1 MKSLVSLFFIT
12 LFLHANEAQAIIK
25 KLEKNLRGD
34 YMYST
39 MSMIVTSKRGKRTVK
54 IESWSEGNDK
64 SFIKIL
70 YPKKDKGITFLKIDN
85 QMWQYIPKIERT
97 IKIPPSMML
106 QSWMGS
112 DFTNDDMVK
121 ESSLEEDYNAR
132 LLSKKANSAT
142 LELIPKADAAVVWG
156 KIIIDVDLKN
166 AVPVKEIFYDDL
178 MQKVRIMTFS
188 KIEQHGSHRIPMVM
202 ELKPLDPNK
211 KKNRTKV
218 IFEKVNFDTKI
229 DPSYFTKQ
237 ALKRY
242 SR

>member
-1 MKSLVSLFFIT
+1 MKWLLSLLLLSTIL
-12 LFLHANEAQAIIK
+12 LANEAQAIIK

-121 ESSLEEDYNAR
+121 ESSLEEDYNAK
-132 LLSKKANSAT
+132 LLSKQGNDAT
-142 LELIPKADAAVVWG
+142 LELIPKPDAAVVWG
-156 KIIIDVDLKN
+156 KIVIYVDLNN
-166 AVPVKEIFYDDL
+166 AVPIKEIFYDDM
-178 MQKVRIMTFS
+178 MQKVRVMTFS
-188 KIEQHGSHRIPMVM
+188 KVEEHGSHTIPMVM
-202 ELKPLDPNK
+202 ELQPLDPDK

>member
-1 MKSLVSLFFIT
+1 MKALLSLFLIVFS
-12 LFLHANEAQAIIK
+12 LQANEAQAIIK

-121 ESSLEEDYNAR
+121 ESSLEEDYNAK
-132 LLSKKANSAT
+132 LLSRKGNSAT
-142 LELIPKADAAVVWG
+142 LELIPKEDAAVVWG

-166 AVPVKEIFYDDL
+166 AVPVKETFYDDM
-178 MQKVRIMTFS
+178 MQKVRVMTFS
-188 KIEQHGSHRIPMVM
+188 KIEQHGSHKVPMIM
-202 ELKPLDPNK
+202 ELKPLDASK
-211 KKNRTKV
+211 KKNSTKI
-218 IFEKVNFDTKI
+218 IFEKVNFDAKI
-229 DPSYFTKQ
+229 DSSYFTKQ

>member
-1 MKSLVSLFFIT
+1 VKWLLSLLLIT
-12 LFLHANEAQAIIK
+12 LSLQADEAHDIIK

-34 YMYST
+34 YMYAT
-39 MSMIVTSKRGKRTVK
+39 MKMIVTSKRGHRTVK
-54 IESWSEGNDK
+54 IESWSKGNDK

-70 YPKKDKGITFLKIDN
+70 YPKQDQGITFLKIDT

-97 IKIPPSMML
+97 IKIPASMML

-121 ESSLEEDYNAR
+121 ESSLEEDYNAK
-132 LLSKKANSAT
+132 LLSKKGNVAT
-142 LELIPKADAAVVWG
+142 IELIPKENAPVVWG
-156 KIIIDVDLKN
+156 KILVEVDVQN
-166 AVPVKEIFYDDL
+166 AVPVGEIFYDD
-178 MQKVRIMTFS
+178 MMKKVRVLTFS
-188 KIEQHGSHRIPMVM
+188 KVERHGSHMVPMVM
-202 ELKPLDPNK
+202 ELKPLDPEK
-211 KKNRTKV
+211 KQNSTKV
-218 IFEKVNFDTKI
+218 IYEKVDYDARI

>member
-1 MKSLVSLFFIT
+1 MKYFISLLIFT
-12 LFLHANEAQAIIK
+12 LFLHCNEAQAIIK

-39 MSMIVTSKRGKRTVK
+39 MSMIVTSNRGKRTVK

-121 ESSLEEDYNAR
+121 ESSLEEDYDAAI
-132 LLSKKANSAT
+132 LSKKGNAAT
-142 LELIPKADAAVVWG
+142 LELIPKPNAAVVWG
-156 KIIIDVDLKN
+156 KIVVDVDLAN
-166 AVPVKEIFYDDL
+166 AVPLKETFYDDM
-178 MQKVRIMTFS
+178 MQKVRVMTFS
-188 KIEQHGSHRIPMVM
+188 KIEQHGSHKIPMVM
-202 ELKPLDPNK
+202 ELQPLDEEK
-211 KKNRTKV
+211 KKNHTKV
-218 IFEKVNFDTKI
+218 ILEKVNFDTKI
-229 DPSYFTKQ
+229 DSSYFTKQ

>member
-1 MKSLVSLFFIT
+1 MKYFLSLLIIT
-12 LFLHANEAQAIIK
+12 FTLQANEAQAIIK

-121 ESSLEEDYNAR
+121 ESSLEEDYDAK
-132 LLSKKANSAT
+132 LLSRSTNAAT
-142 LELIPKADAAVVWG
+142 LELIPKEDAAVVWG

-166 AVPVKEIFYDDL
+166 AVPVKETFYDDM
-178 MQKVRIMTFS
+178 MQKVRVMTFS
-188 KIEQHGSHRIPMVM
+188 QVEQHGSHRVPMVM
-202 ELKPLDPNK
+202 ELKPLDANK
-211 KKNRTKV
+211 KKNRTKI
-218 IFEKVNFDTKI
+218 IFDKVNFDAKI
-229 DPSYFTKQ
+229 DSSYFTKQ

>member
-1 MKSLVSLFFIT
+1 MKYFVSLLFIT
-12 LFLHANEAQAIIK
+12 IFLHANEAKAIIK

-39 MSMIVTSKRGKRTVK
+39 MSMIVTSNRGKRTVK
-54 IESWSEGNDK
+54 IESWSKGNDK

-70 YPKKDKGITFLKIDN
+70 YPNKDRGITFLKIDN

-121 ESSLEEDYNAR
+121 ESSLEEDYKAR
-132 LLSKKANSAT
+132 LLSKTGNSAT
-142 LELIPKADAAVVWG
+142 IELIPNEDAAVVWG
-156 KIIIDVDLKN
+156 KIIIDVDLNN
-166 AVPVKEIFYDDL
+166 AVPVREIFYDD
-178 MQKVRIMTFS
+178 MMKKVREMIFS
-188 KIEQHGSHRIPMVM
+188 NVEQHGTHRVPMVM
-202 ELKPLDPNK
+202 ELKPLEASK
-211 KKNRTKV
+211 KQNSTKI
-218 IFEKVNFDTKI
+218 IFDKINFDAKI